1 MIESMFPTLIY
12 REVLSGYDNK
22 LISNYAEEI
31 KSKYPTN
38 HKWRCNT
45 YSTYSNGG
53 YEMIKDNYFN
63 SLITDIGTR
72 VREFSQSY
80 GMDACSVQ
88 PTDSWINIA
97 QQGSYQ
103 EYHVHEANHFSAVYY
118 VKTPE
123 DCGDICF
130 KSHESNSDMFPL
142 TPRELNGNTFKT
154 MAYKAIES
162 TLLIFRSN
170 LQHMVE
176 INNSTETRISISMN
190 FVVR

>member
-45 YSTYSNGG
+45 YSSMGNG
-53 YEMIKDNYFN
+53 YEMLKDDYFN
-63 SLITDIGTR
+63 SLITNIATR
-72 VREFSQSY
+72 VGEFSESY
-80 GMDACSVQ
+80 GMGTCDIN

-130 KSHESNSDMFPL
+130 RSHEANSDMFPL
-142 TPRELNGNTFKT
+142 NPKEHNENTFKT
-154 MAYKAIES
+154 MSYKATES

-170 LQHMVE
+170 LPHMVD
-176 INNSTETRISISMN
+176 INNSTEDRISISMN
-190 FVVR
+190 FIVK